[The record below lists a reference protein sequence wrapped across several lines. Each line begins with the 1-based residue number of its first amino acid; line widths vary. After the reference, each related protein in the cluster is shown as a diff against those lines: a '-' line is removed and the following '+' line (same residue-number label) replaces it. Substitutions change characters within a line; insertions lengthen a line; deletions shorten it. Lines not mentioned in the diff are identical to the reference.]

1 MQTHRADSFQ
11 GLGHAEGS
19 GFLDGHLHH
28 AALDELA
35 VVSDQGHLVGEA
47 LVAGD
52 ALVRPLD
59 RPGVCAV
66 LVEDEP
72 LAAHEG
78 FPADPT
84 HVRMPAQVHCVHRIV
99 GVELSPAGKPLAAK
113 RAGVVLL
120 VGPLVYGQSVFP
132 AEALPTHVTLKW
144 PLPRMPP
151 HVDHE
156 ALSQRKPFLA
166 DVADV
171 GGLAIPGAP
180 PRHSNGSA
188 RFVLTWLVFGLVFW
202 WKKLARVGLLFPVA
216 PLVSLD
222 TLPDVA

>member
-1 MQTHRADSFQ
+1 MPRAVAFWTATSTMRLWMSLQ
-11 GLGHAEGS
+11 SCLIRAILWGKLSWQVMHSYGLSTAR
-19 GFLDGHLHH
+19 
-28 AALDELA
+28 A
-35 VVSDQGHLVGEA
+35 
-47 LVAGD
+47 
-52 ALVRPLD
+52 
-59 RPGVCAV
+59 VCAV

-78 FPADPT
+78 LPADPT

-222 TLPDVA
+222 TLPAGTTTS